1 VVIEIMWN
9 NVVIEIMWKN
19 VVDRDNVEKCVRS
32 S

>member
-1 VVIEIMWN
+1 MVIEIMWN